1 MENVDNFI
9 IEHLRLMCGKI
20 DQVVEDVREIKHRLA
35 KVESSQG
42 SIMQHVGHLASSI
55 AQQQLSFDRLSDRVE
70 RLEKRLE
77 LTS

>member
-1 MENVDNFI
+1 MENVDNII
-9 IEHLRLMCGKI
+9 IEHLRHMRGKI
-20 DQVVEDVREIKHRLA
+20 DHISEDVWEIKHRLA
-35 KVESSQG
+35 NVGSSQG
-42 SIMQHVGHLASSI
+42 SIMQHVGHLATSI

>member
-1 MENVDNFI
+1 MENVDNII
-9 IEHLRLMCGKI
+9 IEHLRHMRGKI
-20 DQVVEDVREIKHRLA
+20 DPVSEDVREIKHRLA
-35 KVESSQG
+35 NVESSQG

-55 AQQQLSFDRLSDRVE
+55 AQQQLSFDRLSDSVE